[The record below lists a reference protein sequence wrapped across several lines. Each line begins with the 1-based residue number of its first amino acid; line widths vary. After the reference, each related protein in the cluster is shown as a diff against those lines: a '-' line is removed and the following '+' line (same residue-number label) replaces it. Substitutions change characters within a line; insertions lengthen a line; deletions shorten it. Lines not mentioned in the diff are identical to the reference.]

1 MEPALKAWH
10 FSTEALPV
18 EQRRAAWEDALN
30 RLCLPVGDGQVGD
43 DFSASVACIVSPLG
57 IEFAR
62 IHAGPHTISGV
73 YPNQPSSI
81 WMVLLLAG
89 GAEFFDGRGQHTIAP
104 GDMAYGPSGVPATLE
119 FKTECR
125 QLFIKVPQIALS
137 QRLIRPLSIQVGYLP
152 GRAGISHVLSSL
164 LSALADSL
172 EDITGQQLRPIE
184 LSLTEFLIT
193 CLIDPDSHAS
203 APLPGNTMTSIKTA
217 QLHQICQKIETLLG
231 HSDLTPQR
239 VADEQ
244 GVSLRY
250 LQKLFANSG
259 STFSGYVRNRRLERC
274 RADLVSPL
282 YADLTITEICYRW
295 GFNASSHFSRAFR
308 KQFGQSP
315 RTYRRER
322 GQLTSHDGLGTV
334 YR

>member
-1 MEPALKAWH
+1 MPA
-10 FSTEALPV
+10 E
-18 EQRRAAWEDALN
+18 RRREAWEDALN
-30 RLCLPVGDGQVGD
+30 RLCLPVGDGSVSD

-89 GAEFFDGRGQHTIAP
+89 EAEFFDGREQHSVAP
-104 GDMAYGPSGVPATLE
+104 GDMTYGPSGVPAELE
-119 FKTECR
+119 FKTDSR

-137 QRLIRPLSIQVGYLP
+137 QRLIRPLSTRVGYLP
-152 GRAGISHVLSSL
+152 GQMGISHVLSRL
-164 LSALADSL
+164 LAALADSL

-193 CLIDPDSHAS
+193 CLIDPDSAAS
-203 APLPGNTMTSIKTA
+203 APLSGGAITSVKAA

-231 HSDLTPQR
+231 HADLSPQR

-259 STFSGYVRNRRLERC
+259 NTFSSYVRSRRLERC

-315 RTYRRER
+315 RAYRHED
-322 GQLTSHDGLGTV
+322 S
-334 YR
+334 